1 MGLPGSLPPD
11 AWTPAAEDGSLTPE
25 QAKRFQDDGF
35 LVLPDYA
42 SATEVRAM
50 LARADQL
57 LDAFDPDTVPRSVFS
72 TADQKRTSDAYF
84 LDSGNHVSFFFEED
98 AFDAR
103 TNELRRP
110 KALSVN
116 KLGHAL
122 HDLDPTFR
130 AFSRSKKLAR
140 TLRTLGMRDPTPV
153 QSMYI
158 FKQPGIGGE
167 VTPHQARSI
176 HWFPYDRVGVVNAD
190 P

>member
-1 MGLPGSLPPD
+1 LNSAP
-11 AWTPAAEDGSLTPE
+11 T
-25 QAKRFQDDGF
+25 F
-35 LVLPDYA
+35 VA
-42 SATEVRAM
+42 SRG
-50 LARADQL
+50 
-57 LDAFDPDTVPRSVFS
+57 PS
-72 TADQKRTSDAYF
+72 T
-84 LDSGNHVSFFFEED
+84 
-98 AFDAR
+98 
-103 TNELRRP
+103 LRQP

-130 AFSRSKKLAR
+130 AFSRSKKIAR